1 MGYSFK
7 RKKKKEITITNG
19 FQKILEESNRK
30 SNKVW
35 VYKSNQL
42 ILIDHE
48 ITVRKKRYINVFNT

>member
-7 RKKKKEITITNG
+7 RKKKEITITNG

-48 ITVRKKRYINVFNT
+48 IAVRKKRYRNVFNA

>member
-7 RKKKKEITITNG
+7 RKKKEITITNG

-48 ITVRKKRYINVFNT
+48 ITVRKKR